1 MKSSENVSD
10 YFSRTMLIANKRRT
24 HGEQMQD
31 ITIVEKIL
39 HSMSVKFNYIVFSIE
54 ESKDIDQLSVDELQS
69 LLLVHLQKINRN
81 NGEE

>member
-31 ITIVEKIL
+31 VTIMEKIL

-54 ESKDIDQLSVDELQS
+54 ESKDIDQLSVHELQS